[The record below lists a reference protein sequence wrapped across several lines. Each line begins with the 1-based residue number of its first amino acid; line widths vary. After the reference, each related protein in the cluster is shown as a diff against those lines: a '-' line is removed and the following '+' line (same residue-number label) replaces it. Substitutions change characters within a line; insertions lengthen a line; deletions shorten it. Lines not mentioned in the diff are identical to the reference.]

1 MPRGSTPGEPVREN
15 RATALRYL
23 RLHFNVS
30 PARRERSTS
39 AFGSDR
45 GGRVSALREFSIQSR
60 AAVED
65 ARPMM
70 RPALSL
76 ASLVASILVCTA
88 SPAGAQSRDASSP
101 ASGPASNPT
110 SNLEFDSGPKGWQI
124 VLDGVMGGSRPAH
137 RSGEGGTLRFTGE
150 LSLEN
155 NGGFSQIRTTVAEGT
170 FAGTTGLLLR
180 VKGDGRTY
188 QCDIRS
194 SRLRLMAG
202 GYQSRFETKAGEWI
216 EVEIPFD
223 QCVANSF
230 GQRVRNAPALDPASI
245 ESVGITLSDKQEGPF
260 AIEVDWIR
268 PMGQATAE
276 RSSAGSLASVAT
288 KANLTTLLD
297 LVKAAGLQLPK
308 DAKLTIFA
316 PTNEAFAKLPAEQVE
331 FLTSAKGRPTLQ
343 AILKHHVVAQSIE
356 SSALLDRRRLRALSG
371 QSLEIDPSALSV
383 DGARLVATDVAF
395 DGGLVH
401 VIDTVMLPE
410 LRSIDEIV
418 AQDERLATLRAAID
432 AAGLG
437 PQLGAQNSGP
447 WTLLAPSNSAFAAV
461 PADALKKLLA
471 DRPAL
476 TSVLA
481 AHVLPTAI
489 RRDEMLAQG
498 SARTLMGDGTVA
510 FALES
515 GAITVAGARIEV
527 ADIEAAN
534 GVIHII
540 DRVLPARIA
549 ATPAT
554 TTTTTTPPPRAE
566 RAAAILELA
575 IERGVPRFN
584 AGDTSSCAALY
595 ELAIASVV
603 FLGEDAIS
611 PIAKADL
618 AKALEQGSSHQD
630 ASERAWIYRR
640 AMDRELEQMM
650 KSDA

>member
-1 MPRGSTPGEPVREN
+1 M
-15 RATALRYL
+15 LR
-23 RLHFNVS
+23 FN
-30 PARRERSTS
+30 
-39 AFGSDR
+39 F
-45 GGRVSALREFSIQSR
+45 
-60 AAVED
+60 
-65 ARPMM
+65 
-70 RPALSL
+70 
-76 ASLVASILVCTA
+76 SLVSLLATVLVCTA
-88 SPAGAQSRDASSP
+88 SPAAAQSKPDSKPESKAESK
-101 ASGPASNPT
+101 ATA
-110 SNLEFDSGPKGWQI
+110 NLEFDSGVKGWQT
-124 VLDGVMGGSRPAH
+124 VLDGVMGG
-137 RSGEGGTLRFTGE
+137 RSTGRIAAGEGGTLRFTGE

-155 NGGFSQIRTTVAEGT
+155 NGGFSQIRTAVPEGT
-170 FAGTTGLLLR
+170 YAGTTGLIMR
-180 VKGDGRTY
+180 VKGDGRSY

-202 GYQSRFETKAGEWI
+202 GYQSVFKTKVGEWT

-230 GQRVRNAPALDPASI
+230 GQRMRNAPALDPASI
-245 ESVGITLSDKQEGPF
+245 ESVGITLADKQEGPF

-268 PMGQATAE
+268 PIGAARAEQASTN
-276 RSSAGSLASVAT
+276 SLAAVAT
-288 KANLTTLLD
+288 KANLTTLLS
-297 LVKAAGLQLPK
+297 LVKAAELELPK

-316 PTNEAFAKLPAEQVE
+316 PTNEAFAKLPREQVE
-331 FLTSAKGRPTLQ
+331 FLTSAKGKPALQ
-343 AILKHHVVAQSIE
+343 AILKHHVVAQSLE
-356 SSALLDRRRLRALSG
+356 SSALLDRRRLKALSG
-371 QSLEIDPSALSV
+371 QSLEVDPAALTV

-401 VIDTVMLPE
+401 VIDSVMVPE
-410 LRSIDEIV
+410 LRSIEEIV
-418 AQDERLATLRAAID
+418 AQDERFATLRAAIG

-437 PQLGAQNSGP
+437 PQLGAENSGP
-447 WTLLAPSNSAFAAV
+447 WTVLAPSNDAFAKI
-461 PADALKKLLA
+461 PADALKALLA

-476 TSVLA
+476 TAVLA

-515 GAITVAGARIEV
+515 GAITVEGARIEV

-540 DRVLPARIA
+540 DRVLPARSA
-549 ATPAT
+549 ATAAAPVAPAS
-554 TTTTTTPPPRAE
+554 PQRAQ
-566 RAAAILELA
+566 RAAAVLELA

-603 FLGEDAIS
+603 LLGEDAVS
-611 PIAKADL
+611 ADAMAEL
-618 AKALEQGSSHQD
+618 AKALEQGASHED

-640 AMDRELEQMM
+640 AMDRVLERVM

>member
-1 MPRGSTPGEPVREN
+1 VRVGGGDRRALGDDEVAPGGG
-15 RATALRYL
+15 
-23 RLHFNVS
+23 
-30 PARRERSTS
+30 RREHAVVSELMGAWGLCGIASTRRRTLQIRGRRTRK
-39 AFGSDR
+39 AHCLEFGIQSTDS
-45 GGRVSALREFSIQSR
+45 GEAPCLMLHSTQSIASFFSALFLCT
-60 AAVED
+60 AT
-65 ARPMM
+65 
-70 RPALSL
+70 PAL
-76 ASLVASILVCTA
+76 
-88 SPAGAQSRDASSP
+88 AQ
-101 ASGPASNPT
+101 
-110 SNLEFDSGPKGWQI
+110 SNLEFDSGTKGWQT
-124 VLDGVMGGSRPAH
+124 VLDGVMGGLSTGRIAA
-137 RSGEGGTLRFTGE
+137 GEGGTLRFSGE

-155 NGGFSQIRTTVAEGT
+155 NGGFSQIRTAVPEGT
-170 FAGTTGLLLR
+170 FTGTTGLVLR

-202 GYQSRFETKAGEWI
+202 GYQSRFTTKAGEWT

-268 PMGQATAE
+268 PIGAARVEQASTN
-276 RSSAGSLASVAT
+276 SLAAVAT

-297 LVKAAGLQLPK
+297 LVKAAGIEFPK
-308 DAKLTIFA
+308 NAKLTIFA
-316 PTNEAFAKLPAEQVE
+316 PTNDAFAKLPREQVD
-331 FLTSAKGRPTLQ
+331 FLTSAKGKPALQ
-343 AILKHHVVAQSIE
+343 AILKHHVVAQSLE
-356 SSALLDRRRLRALSG
+356 SSALLDRRRLTALSG
-371 QSLEIDPSALSV
+371 QSLEIDPSALTI

-401 VIDTVMLPE
+401 VIDGVMLPE
-410 LRSIDEIV
+410 LRSIEEIV
-418 AQDERLATLRAAID
+418 AQDERFSTLRAAIG
-432 AAGLG
+432 AAKLG
-437 PQLGAQNSGP
+437 PQLGAQNPGP
-447 WTLLAPSNSAFAAV
+447 WTLLAPSNQAFAAI
-461 PADALKKLLA
+461 PADALKSLLE

-476 TSVLA
+476 TAVLA

-489 RRDEMLAQG
+489 RRDEMLAQA

-534 GVIHII
+534 GIIHII
-540 DRVLPARIA
+540 DRVLPAQSA
-549 ATPAT
+549 APAT
-554 TTTTTTPPPRAE
+554 AAAAPASAQRAQ
-566 RAAAILELA
+566 RAAAIFELA

-584 AGDTSSCAALY
+584 AGDSASCAALY

-603 FLGEDAIS
+603 LLGEDAVG
-611 PIAKADL
+611 ADANAAL
-618 AKALEQGSSHQD
+618 AKALEQGAAHRD

-640 AMDRELEQMM
+640 AMDRVLERMM

>member
-1 MPRGSTPGEPVREN
+1 M
-15 RATALRYL
+15 LR
-23 RLHFNVS
+23 FN
-30 PARRERSTS
+30 
-39 AFGSDR
+39 F
-45 GGRVSALREFSIQSR
+45 
-60 AAVED
+60 
-65 ARPMM
+65 
-70 RPALSL
+70 
-76 ASLVASILVCTA
+76 SLVSLLATVLVCTA
-88 SPAGAQSRDASSP
+88 SPAAAQSKPESKA
-101 ASGPASNPT
+101 AA
-110 SNLEFDSGPKGWQI
+110 NLEFDSGTKGWQT
-124 VLDGVMGGSRPAH
+124 VLDGVMGG
-137 RSGEGGTLRFTGE
+137 RSTGRIAVGEGGTLRFTGE

-155 NGGFSQIRTTVAEGT
+155 NGGFSQIRTAVPEGT
-170 FAGTTGLLLR
+170 YAGTTGLIMR
-180 VKGDGRTY
+180 VKGDGRSY

-202 GYQSRFETKAGEWI
+202 GYQSVFKTKVGEWT

-230 GQRVRNAPALDPASI
+230 GQRMRNAPALDPASI
-245 ESVGITLSDKQEGPF
+245 ESVGITLADKQEGPF

-268 PMGQATAE
+268 PIGAARAEQASTN
-276 RSSAGSLASVAT
+276 SLAAVAT
-288 KANLTTLLD
+288 KANLTTLLS
-297 LVKAAGLQLPK
+297 LVKAAELELPK

-316 PTNEAFAKLPAEQVE
+316 PTNEAFAKLPREQVE
-331 FLTSAKGRPTLQ
+331 FLTSAKGKPALQ
-343 AILKHHVVAQSIE
+343 AILKHHVVAQSLE
-356 SSALLDRRRLRALSG
+356 SSALLDRRRLKALSG
-371 QSLEIDPSALSV
+371 QSLEVDPAALTV

-401 VIDTVMLPE
+401 VIDSVMVPE
-410 LRSIDEIV
+410 LRSIEEIV
-418 AQDERLATLRAAID
+418 AQDERFATLRAAIG

-437 PQLGAQNSGP
+437 PQLGAENSGP
-447 WTLLAPSNSAFAAV
+447 WTVLAPSNDAFAKI
-461 PADALKKLLA
+461 PADALKALLA

-476 TSVLA
+476 TAVLA

-515 GAITVAGARIEV
+515 GAITVEGARIEV

-540 DRVLPARIA
+540 DRVLPARSA
-549 ATPAT
+549 ATAAAPAA
-554 TTTTTTPPPRAE
+554 PASPQRAQ
-566 RAAAILELA
+566 RAAAVLELA

-584 AGDTSSCAALY
+584 AGDTASCAALY

-603 FLGEDAIS
+603 LLGEDAVN
-611 PIAKADL
+611 ADAMAEL
-618 AKALEQGSSHQD
+618 SKALEQGASHED

-640 AMDRELEQMM
+640 AMDRVLERVM

>member
-1 MPRGSTPGEPVREN
+1 M
-15 RATALRYL
+15 LR
-23 RLHFNVS
+23 
-30 PARRERSTS
+30 TTT
-39 AFGSDR
+39 
-45 GGRVSALREFSIQSR
+45 
-60 AAVED
+60 
-65 ARPMM
+65 
-70 RPALSL
+70 SL
-76 ASLVASILVCTA
+76 ASLVATAFTSLLVCTA
-88 SPAGAQSRDASSP
+88 SPAAAQSNLD
-101 ASGPASNPT
+101 
-110 SNLEFDSGPKGWQI
+110 SNLEFDGGIKGWQT
-124 VLDGVMGGSRPAH
+124 VLDGVMGGLS
-137 RSGEGGTLRFTGE
+137 SGRIAAGESGTLRFTGE

-155 NGGFSQIRTTVAEGT
+155 NGGFSQIRTAVPEGT
-170 FAGTTGLLLR
+170 FAGTKGLLLR

-202 GYQSRFETKAGEWI
+202 GYQSRFETKAGEWT

-230 GQRVRNAPALDPASI
+230 GQRIRNAPPLDPASI
-245 ESVGITLSDKQEGPF
+245 ESVGITLSDKKEGPF

-268 PMGQATAE
+268 PMGAAAAE

-297 LVKAAGLQLPK
+297 LVKAAGIEFPK

-316 PTNEAFAKLPAEQVE
+316 PTNDAFAKLPSEQVE
-331 FLTSAKGRPTLQ
+331 FLTSAKGKSTLQ
-343 AILKHHVVAQSIE
+343 AILKHHVVAQSLE
-356 SSALLDRRRLRALSG
+356 SSALLDRRRLTALSG
-371 QSLEIDPSALSV
+371 QSLEIDPATLAV

-401 VIDTVMLPE
+401 VIDGVMLPE
-410 LRSIDEIV
+410 LRSIEEIV
-418 AQDERLATLRAAID
+418 AQDERFSTLRAAID

-437 PQLGAQNSGP
+437 PQLGAQNPGP
-447 WTLLAPSNSAFAAV
+447 WTLLAPSNKAFAAI
-461 PADALKKLLA
+461 PADALQALLQ

-476 TSVLA
+476 TAVLA

-498 SARTLMGDGTVA
+498 SARTLLGDGTVA
-510 FALES
+510 FALEA

-534 GVIHII
+534 GIIHVI
-540 DRVLPARIA
+540 DRVLPAHSSA
-549 ATPAT
+549 PAT
-554 TTTTTTPPPRAE
+554 ALAASASPLRAQ

-603 FLGEDAIS
+603 LLGDDAIS
-611 PIAKADL
+611 PDANADL
-618 AKALEQGSSHQD
+618 ATALEQGAANQD

-640 AMDRELEQMM
+640 AMDRALERMS
-650 KSDA
+650 KPDA

>member
-1 MPRGSTPGEPVREN
+1 MLIGFGIQAGGTGEAARLMKQST
-15 RATALRYL
+15 
-23 RLHFNVS
+23 
-30 PARRERSTS
+30 
-39 AFGSDR
+39 
-45 GGRVSALREFSIQSR
+45 
-60 AAVED
+60 
-65 ARPMM
+65 
-70 RPALSL
+70 LSL
-76 ASLVASILVCTA
+76 ASLVATVLLCA
-88 SPAGAQSRDASSP
+88 PCAAMAQSNP
-101 ASGPASNPT
+101 A
-110 SNLEFDSGPKGWQI
+110 SNLEFDSGTKGWQT
-124 VLDGVMGGSRPAH
+124 VLDGVMGG
-137 RSGEGGTLRFTGE
+137 RSTGRIAAGEGGTLRFTGE

-155 NGGFSQIRTTVAEGT
+155 NGGFSQIRTAVPEGT
-170 FAGTTGLLLR
+170 FAGATGLVLR

-202 GYQSRFETKAGEWI
+202 GYQKDFTTKSGEWI

-230 GQRVRNAPALDPASI
+230 GQRVRNAPELDPASI
-245 ESVGITLSDKQEGPF
+245 ESVGITLGDKREGPF

-268 PMGQATAE
+268 PMGAAAAE
-276 RSSAGSLASVAT
+276 PSSAGSLAAVAT
-288 KANLTTLLD
+288 KANLTTLLA
-297 LVKAAGLQLPK
+297 LVKASEIEFPK

-316 PTNEAFAKLPAEQVE
+316 PTNDAFAKLPREQVE
-331 FLTSAKGRPTLQ
+331 FLTSAEGKPVLQ
-343 AILKHHVVAQSIE
+343 AILAHHVVAQPLE
-356 SSALLDRRRLRALSG
+356 SSALLDRRRLKALSG
-371 QSLEIDPSALSV
+371 QSLEIDPSALTV

-401 VIDTVMLPE
+401 VIDGVMVPE
-410 LRSIDEIV
+410 LRSIEEIV
-418 AQDERLATLRAAID
+418 AQDERFATLRAAIG

-437 PQLGAQNSGP
+437 PQLGAENSGP
-447 WTLLAPSNSAFAAV
+447 WTVLAPSNDAFAKI
-461 PADALKKLLA
+461 PADALKALLA

-476 TSVLA
+476 TAVLA

-515 GAITVAGARIEV
+515 GAITVEGARIEV

-540 DRVLPARIA
+540 DRVLPARSA
-549 ATPAT
+549 ATAAAQAAPT
-554 TTTTTTPPPRAE
+554 SPQRAQ
-566 RAAAILELA
+566 RAAAVLELA

-584 AGDTSSCAALY
+584 AGDTASCAALY

-603 FLGEDAIS
+603 LLGEDAVS
-611 PIAKADL
+611 ADAKADL
-618 AKALEQGSSHQD
+618 SKALEQGASHED

-640 AMDRELEQMM
+640 AMDRVLERVM